1 MNKTL
6 WVAFAV
12 AGCTN
17 PDVSPTVAIDLETP
31 TPLTDLAVEAVALAP
46 LWLQHD
52 LALSFQR
59 VEDTLQDDLAQV
71 MVDESD
77 PYLVDEIGFVIAH
90 LSPQVLES
98 KRFFPQ
104 LLTENAQLVYARD
117 ADLDYV
123 QLEDVGEPGVDADY
137 YTTATYRVQT
147 EDGTIETR
155 TIEREIYYWY
165 VVHPR
170 LEDELPYY
178 IDPWFRCRK
187 DSLECP
193 SNPDTGS
200 LWRSFLWDGARD
212 DCEGA
217 DSCPVISDYVAGQEL
232 LWKSRAYDAEDN
244 GAIGDVI
251 NFLQEELVFGAENE
265 RSIQPN
271 RIYGLGRGNCGE
283 WADMTSALARTVL
296 IPSHNVGAW
305 ANDHTWNE
313 FWDDGWNQWEPV
325 NTHVLHYGYYLD
337 AEGNSGG
344 TPVYAVSATRG
355 DSMVWGRSDPYAVT
369 FDLEL
374 TVQDADGV
382 PVDGATVVL
391 YGPITVYPEYEG
403 QWWYITEAVTDIEGV
418 ARLTLGEKN
427 QYAVRVISPL
437 GTYPVEENTIAPIID
452 ASVAGRLEQI
462 TLPALEGSM
471 PAPLALAAEASVKE
485 PDMTARIELQVDG
498 FRLEGNSARGHSF
511 SEPKS
516 AGTLDRFVVSE
527 ADYEKFLAGE
537 SFEAIDHA
545 FRAGSETV
553 EVDLKRDTSTYV
565 VLANRETLAT
575 AAVGWITVSVE
586 ESTLETPY
594 RLRAG
599 EHLAIRIGD

>member
-6 WVAFAV
+6 LLGLAV

-17 PDVSPTVAIDLETP
+17 PDVTSNVTIDLETP
-31 TPLTDLAVEAVALAP
+31 SPLTDLAAEAVALAP

-59 VEDTLQDDLAQV
+59 VEDALQDDLAQV
-71 MVDESD
+71 VVDEND
-77 PYLVDEIGFVIAH
+77 PYLVDEIAFAIAH

-98 KRFFPQ
+98 QRFFPQ

-155 TIEREIYYWY
+155 TIEKE
-165 VVHPR
+165 
-170 LEDELPYY
+170 
-178 IDPWFRCRK
+178 
-187 DSLECP
+187 
-193 SNPDTGS
+193 
-200 LWRSFLWDGARD
+200 
-212 DCEGA
+212 
-217 DSCPVISDYVAGQEL
+217 
-232 LWKSRAYDAEDN
+232 
-244 GAIGDVI
+244 
-251 NFLQEELVFGAENE
+251 
-265 RSIQPN
+265 
-271 RIYGLGRGNCGE
+271 
-283 WADMTSALARTVL
+283 
-296 IPSHNVGAW
+296 
-305 ANDHTWNE
+305 
-313 FWDDGWNQWEPV
+313 
-325 NTHVLHYGYYLD
+325 
-337 AEGNSGG
+337 
-344 TPVYAVSATRG
+344 VYS
-355 DSMVWGRSDPYAVT
+355 
-369 FDLEL
+369 
-374 TVQDADGV
+374 
-382 PVDGATVVL
+382 
-391 YGPITVYPEYEG
+391 EYEG

-452 ASVAGRLEQI
+452 ASVACRLEQI

-471 PAPLALAAEASVKE
+471 PAPVALASETTVKE
-485 PDMTARIELQVDG
+485 PDMTATIDLQVDG

-511 SEPKS
+511 SEAKS
-516 AGTLDRFVVSE
+516 AGALDRFVVSE
-527 ADYEKFLAGE
+527 TNYDKFLAGE

-545 FRAGSETV
+545 FRATSETV
-553 EVDLKRDTSTYV
+553 EVDLVRDTPTYV

-575 AAVGWITVSVE
+575 AAVGRITVSVDDNV
-586 ESTLETPY
+586 LETPY

-599 EHLAIRIGD
+599 EHLAVRIGD